1 MHLKGVDCQGLDGK
15 EQEGLVTFSDTP
27 GCTSILVAYL
37 VADSVMKSKYILP
50 GNVQGQV
57 FVMPVLVQ

>member
-1 MHLKGVDCQGLDGK
+1 MHLKGADCQGLDGK

-37 VADSVMKSKYILP
+37 MADSVIILKYILS

-57 FVMPVLVQ
+57 SVMPVLVQ